1 MPYWLFPIVNY
12 ILGCF
17 SGGTYSG
24 AFYTILHSGKVLP
37 EYKELTVNV
46 ATLFNDLG
54 TFLSGIVGNILML
67 YLLKDTSPFEG
78 EEIN

>member
-17 SGGTYSG
+17 AGGTYSG
-24 AFYTILHSGKVLP
+24 AFYSILHSGKVTP

-46 ATLFNDLG
+46 ATLFNDTG
-54 TFLSGIVGNILML
+54 TFLSGIVG
-67 YLLKDTSPFEG
+67 YLLIKFLLEDTSPFPG
-78 EEIN
+78 EEVK

>member
-1 MPYWLFPIVNY
+1 MPYWLFPITNF

-17 SGGTYSG
+17 TGGTNSG
-24 AFYTILHSGKVLP
+24 AFYTILHSGNALP
-37 EYKELTVNV
+37 QYKELTVNI

-54 TFLSGIVGNILML
+54 SFLSGIVGNILML
-67 YLLKDTSPFEG
+67 TILKNTEPFPG